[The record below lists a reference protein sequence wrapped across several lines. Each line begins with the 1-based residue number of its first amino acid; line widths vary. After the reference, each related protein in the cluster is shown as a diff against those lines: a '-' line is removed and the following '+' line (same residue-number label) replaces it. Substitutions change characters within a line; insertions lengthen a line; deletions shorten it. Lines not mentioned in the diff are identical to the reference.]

1 LVVVAVVSMEV
12 VGQTVGVVAVQG
24 VLTQLVDQQPKEI
37 LEEELGTEM
46 MVVPGMVVVR
56 VTVWVLEVVVQKLWV
71 EMLPQMM
78 PVMVVQV
85 NYFPHS

>member
-78 PVMVVQV
+78 LVMVVQV